1 MTFCWAV
8 LKNSSDGSKAIQD
21 AFCALKSVWATVM
34 TARLL
39 LLWLVIS
46 CLCQHG
52 HCLYYRVH
60 ILLHSCLSC
69 PAWVKTSTEDGRAT
83 SSPSHYLYF
92 PLFICC
98 IWHRG
103 DRHLCFTCGLLFKE
117 AKALLCEWFCKKKDY
132 FSSNTVKRLKKFRSR
147 VPNSRGKLQ
156 KDLCAFERHTRH
168 QTAVSESIGYHK
180 WPCSGK
186 AN

>member
-8 LKNSSDGSKAIQD
+8 LKTSSDGSKAIQD
-21 AFCALKSVWATVM
+21 AFCAIKSICATVM

-39 LLWLVIS
+39 SLWLVIS

-69 PAWVKTSTEDGRAT
+69 PARVKTSTEDGCAT

-117 AKALLCEWFCKKKDY
+117 AKALLCEWFCKKRIISLQIQWKDSKSLGVE
-132 FSSNTVKRLKKFRSR
+132 FQTPEGSCRKTCALLKDIQGIR
-147 VPNSRGKLQ
+147 Q
-156 KDLCAFERHTRH
+156 LCQRA
-168 QTAVSESIGYHK
+168 
-180 WPCSGK
+180 
-186 AN
+186 